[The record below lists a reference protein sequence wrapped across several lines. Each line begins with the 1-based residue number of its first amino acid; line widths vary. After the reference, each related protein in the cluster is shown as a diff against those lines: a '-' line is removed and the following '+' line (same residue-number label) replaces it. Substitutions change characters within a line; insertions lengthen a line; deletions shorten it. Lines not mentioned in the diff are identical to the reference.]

1 MWKKSEHDEI
11 VPESETVTSV
21 RSTSF
26 SQQPRKATGEA
37 ATIGPSIHIRGDL
50 IGEEDIIVHGRVE
63 GTVSLEQNNLHVGRD
78 GWISADVKA
87 QTIDIEGTVQ
97 GELHGGDHVSIRR
110 AGRVQGNIS
119 APRVTLEDGCKFKGS
134 IDMEFDLDEKPVEEP
149 RAKVSEFKHTPKPTA
164 TPTSGSADD
173 DSSDS
178 ESGSSQAKAGS

>member
-11 VPESETVTSV
+11 VPESETVTPV

-26 SQQPRKATGEA
+26 SQQPRKTTGEA

-87 QTIDIEGTVQ
+87 KTIDIEGTVQ

-149 RAKVSEFKHTPKPTA
+149 RATVSEFKHNPKPVPA
-164 TPTSGSADD
+164 TTTNIDD
-173 DSSDS
+173 DEASESDS
-178 ESGSSQAKAGS
+178 APNQAKAGS

>member
-11 VPESETVTSV
+11 VPETETGTPV
-21 RSTSF
+21 RSSSF
-26 SQQPRKATGEA
+26 SQQPKKASGEA

-50 IGEEDIIVHGRVE
+50 IGEEDIVVHGRVE

-87 QTIDIEGTVQ
+87 KTIDIEGTVQ
-97 GELHGGDHVSIRR
+97 GELNGGDHVSIRR

-134 IDMEFDLDEKPVEEP
+134 IDMEFDLDEKPVEP
-149 RAKVSEFKHTPKPTA
+149 RATVSEIKHTPKPA
-164 TPTSGSADD
+164 PTVSK
-173 DSSDS
+173 SSDESS
-178 ESGSSQAKAGS
+178 ESESKTEKANTGI